1 MAIPA
6 AATMTQIDTLPG
18 EEIEFSIG
26 DPRWVMRSQADLY
39 SNRELAVVR
48 EYSTNAFDANKQK
61 ALDEG
66 VDIPPIEV
74 TLPSMLNPYFKVRD
88 YGYGMTRDILAD
100 VYTKFG
106 TSTKRDSNHF
116 NGMLGYGSKSA
127 VAYSTQFT
135 VTSIAEGI
143 KTVAVITRK
152 PDWSIVMKIVS
163 QKQSSEPSGTEIVVP
178 VHNHEE
184 FRHKAMDFYKFWM
197 PGTVSVGGKFPEQ
210 AVGEKIAEGF
220 YASPEWNTSYVVMG
234 NVPYRIENPAALF
247 RGTNMNQIHF
257 VAYIDNG
264 QVEFTPSREDLKYT
278 DLTKNTLHGVI
289 KGFTT
294 EIKQK
299 AQDEITKATSH
310 ADAYTAWRKWSDM
323 LGDGLF
329 GDLEFKGEKFKSR
342 FEVDAY
348 QYRYGTRGGSR
359 NIKQWNVESADN
371 TLFILGNPAGDPA
384 SSKKAKAMEYKHL
397 KGVRGSYVL
406 FVRADDIDCVWVDKT
421 GDNFVT
427 WENLVK
433 ALPVKPKAPR
443 TGGGQTKA
451 IKGSFEVYVAGSN
464 YSKEM
469 EIPDDYKAS
478 EYFFMTPGERRRG
491 DYNIKSIVDHL
502 PGKYSGKVNVVM
514 VGANRLNKFQRDYSD
529 IKSFIPF
536 AKSKVI
542 KKGSDL
548 LSDESKEILSVEYTD
563 KRWLESFRS
572 DRIDDP
578 AIKRLIALS
587 KGTPDQSEYNR
598 NITLAQYLKMWYD
611 VKKFEPT
618 REKQVLKSYPLL
630 GALNSYRVNDDIY
643 VYMNAKY
650 ASRKDK
656 K

>member
-61 ALDEG
+61 ALEEG
-66 VDIPPIEV
+66 TDIPPIEV

-106 TSTKRDSNHF
+106 TSTKRESNHF

-135 VTSIAEGI
+135 VTSVAEGI

-163 QKQSSEPSGTEIVVP
+163 QVQSSERSGTEIVVP

-197 PGTVSVGGKFPEQ
+197 EGTVTVDGKFPQQ
-210 AVGEKIAEGF
+210 AVGEKIATGF

-247 RGTNMNQIHF
+247 RGTGMNQIHF
-257 VAYIDNG
+257 VAYLDNG

-289 KGFTT
+289 KSFTT
-294 EIKQK
+294 EILVK
-299 AQDEITKATSH
+299 AQGEINNAANHAAAYKA
-310 ADAYTAWRKWSDM
+310 WKKWSDM
-323 LGDGLF
+323 LGEGLF
-329 GDLEFKGEKFKSR
+329 ANLEFKGEKFKSR

-359 NIKQWNVESADN
+359 NIKQWHVESAEK
-371 TLFILGNPAGDPA
+371 TLFILGNPVGDPS
-384 SSKKAKAMEYKHL
+384 SSKKSKSQEYKTVKALHGL
-397 KGVRGSYVL
+397 SYTL
-406 FVRADDIDCVWVDKT
+406 FVRDTDIDCVWIDKT
-421 GDNFVT
+421 GANWVHWDD
-427 WENLVK
+427 LVK
-433 ALPVKPKAPR
+433 ALPPKPKAASNA
-443 TGGGQTKA
+443 GGRTKA
-451 IKGSFEVYVAGSN
+451 IKGSFEIYEGSA
-464 YSKEM
+464 YPVEK
-469 EIPDDYKAS
+469 EIPDDYTAATTF
-478 EYFFMTPGERRRG
+478 YMTPGQRR
-491 DYNIKSIVDHL
+491 DWAAI
-502 PGKYSGKVNVVM
+502 
-514 VGANRLNKFQRDYSD
+514 
-529 IKSFIPF
+529 IP
-536 AKSKVI
+536 ARRAVS
-542 KKGSDL
+542 
-548 LSDESKEILSVEYTD
+548 
-563 KRWLESFRS
+563 R
-572 DRIDDP
+572 
-578 AIKRLIALS
+578 
-587 KGTPDQSEYNR
+587 
-598 NITLAQYLKMWYD
+598 
-611 VKKFEPT
+611 
-618 REKQVLKSYPLL
+618 
-630 GALNSYRVNDDIY
+630 RVR
-643 VYMNAKY
+643 A
-650 ASRKDK
+650 
-656 K
+656 